1 MKFTLANIAHLS
13 FFLVVLELD
22 DAIAKRDDKRIIAIL
37 DLFLAYWI
45 LTSSAGAKA
54 PQIPGN

>member
-45 LTSSAGAKA
+45 MRKGKEPA
-54 PQIPGN
+54 